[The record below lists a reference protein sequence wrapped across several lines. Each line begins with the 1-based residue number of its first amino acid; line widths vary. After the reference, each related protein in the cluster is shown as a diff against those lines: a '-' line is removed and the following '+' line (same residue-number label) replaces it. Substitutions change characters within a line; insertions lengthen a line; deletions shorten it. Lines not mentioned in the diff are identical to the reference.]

1 VTLNFTTNS
10 SEDYSI
16 TLAYSGSSSNDLATV
31 TANGSYTDYSF
42 NTDDYVTSGEMTIEV
57 SRDQGNGSDSVEL
70 TVDNEEPQVE
80 SNNLQDRVNSEFG
93 PVQFEMSDQ
102 SEVTD
107 LDVEID
113 NGDALDQNFDCG
125 DESCSGELEVNFP
138 ENKLS
143 HDSSY
148 DLNIVAEDEYGNELS
163 YNEEFVYD
171 NRFEGDSDPEVSP
184 GPQVFDGRG
193 PERFTVSLDQEE
205 ESEVRIKCSPDSW
218 FDGFSDFED
227 IDDSE
232 DFTCEHQPVGFDI
245 SYDMEIV
252 LEDEAGNSETVEI
265 GEYFFDQTSPE
276 VGNLSAVVGVFNS
289 DFQLSYD
296 AYDSK
301 DVQGLDVDTIH
312 YQIDEMQYGDDR
324 GKEISHQEAEGEFR
338 VDTKSLEAGEHT
350 VYVWVRDKSG
360 KISVR
365 EEFSFDF
372 RPDAE
377 PSASLSV
384 DDSAS
389 VTAGDSKI
397 IYANVTN
404 TGDLFIGEMELN
416 IDSQVLNDS
425 RTVQD
430 LRPGNSTEL
439 MFSID
444 TEDTDLG
451 KHSLTFSTESPD
463 TSREMDFVVEAN
475 KNQEDR
481 ITSKYSE
488 YYEKYE
494 ALEKNVSD
502 LEKGLSDSRKEK
514 LESNTSSFFSTME
527 SAEKAKSN
535 GNLYRVKSH
544 LQNVENRFQAASNT
558 YEEVKK
564 QHETAQR
571 NQAVGLFLL
580 LFVGLGGGG
589 LAYVA
594 FFSEEYYLDF
604 EALQE
609 EFEVLEEPVQ
619 KVQETAGQY
628 ELSAEPL
635 ENAVE
640 KFSQLVAEE
649 EEELE
654 EAESYAFQGFT

>member
-1 VTLNFTTNS
+1 
-10 SEDYSI
+10 
-16 TLAYSGSSSNDLATV
+16 
-31 TANGSYTDYSF
+31 
-42 NTDDYVTSGEMTIEV
+42 
-57 SRDQGNGSDSVEL
+57 
-70 TVDNEEPQVE
+70 
-80 SNNLQDRVNSEFG
+80 
-93 PVQFEMSDQ
+93 
-102 SEVTD
+102 
-107 LDVEID
+107 
-113 NGDALDQNFDCG
+113 
-125 DESCSGELEVNFP
+125 
-138 ENKLS
+138 
-143 HDSSY
+143 
-148 DLNIVAEDEYGNELS
+148 
-163 YNEEFVYD
+163 
-171 NRFEGDSDPEVSP
+171 
-184 GPQVFDGRG
+184 
-193 PERFTVSLDQEE
+193 
-205 ESEVRIKCSPDSW
+205 
-218 FDGFSDFED
+218 
-227 IDDSE
+227 
-232 DFTCEHQPVGFDI
+232 
-245 SYDMEIV
+245 
-252 LEDEAGNSETVEI
+252 
-265 GEYFFDQTSPE
+265 
-276 VGNLSAVVGVFNS
+276 
-289 DFQLSYD
+289 D

-312 YQIDEMQYGDDR
+312 YQIDEMQYSDDR
-324 GKEISHQEAEGEFR
+324 GKEISHQEAEGEFN
-338 VDTKSLEAGEHT
+338 VDTEGLEAGEHT
-350 VYVWVRDKSG
+350 VYVWARDKSG

-404 TGDLFIGEMELN
+404 TGDLFIGEMQLN
-416 IDSQVLNDS
+416 INSQVLNDS

-439 MFSID
+439 MFSIN

-475 KNQEDR
+475 KNQEER
-481 ITSKYSE
+481 ITSKYSK
-488 YYEKYE
+488 YYKKYE
-494 ALEKNVSD
+494 ALEKNVSN
-502 LEKGLSDSRKEK
+502 LEEGLSDSRKEK
-514 LESNTSSFFSTME
+514 LESNTSGFFSSMK
-527 SAEKAKSN
+527 SAEKAKSK

-544 LQNVENRFQAASNT
+544 LENVENRFQTASNT

-564 QHETAQR
+564 QHKTAQR

-594 FFSEEYYLDF
+594 FFSEEYYLDL

-619 KVQETAGQY
+619 KVQETAEQY

-640 KFSQLVAEE
+640 KFSELLAEE